1 MGDVIESIISEAY
14 KAYDPPKT
22 GSAKEQTGPTK
33 MTHLQQHVLAYEKMI
48 EVEWMCDNDYAQL
61 HMGTATVC
69 TLIKI

>member
-33 MTHLQQHVLAYEKMI
+33 MTHLQQHVLAYEKMMRLNECVI
-48 EVEWMCDNDYAQL
+48 MIMHNCTWARQL
-61 HMGTATVC
+61 FAR
-69 TLIKI
+69 